1 MIEKN
6 MGREPDEL
14 YVPTPEELE
23 RGIEPGARER
33 KRTSL
38 EEAGKRG
45 RLSDLARRLFR
56 LRPSVGR
63 ERSEAPAPTPPP
75 TTPDPSPLPSATDPQ
90 PASGRKADTPPTP
103 LPSAATP
110 QRSQEPQPYDQRATL
125 RKPVEASE
133 TPPSSS
139 ATTSKQ
145 RLRRVV
151 IPGRPRQPVEQPAS
165 SPVPEWVLEK
175 ARQKGHRLG
184 LFREQRRALASEQ
197 DRRYVSQCDICK
209 GTAYATNAAPAGWTI
224 RDAGSWVPQGAA
236 FEKTCRGN
244 SAG

>member
-1 MIEKN
+1 VT
-6 MGREPDEL
+6 GRETGQEPDEF

-23 RGIEPGARER
+23 RGIGPAAR
-33 KRTSL
+33 KRRKSRP
-38 EEAGKRG
+38 EESSGRG
-45 RLSDLARRLFR
+45 RLTELARRLFR
-56 LRPSVGR
+56 VRPGVGR

-75 TTPDPSPLPSATDPQ
+75 TTLDPSPLPSRTDPQ
-90 PASGRKADTPPTP
+90 PASGRKADTPPTTI
-103 LPSAATP
+103 PSPATP
-110 QRSQEPQPYDQRATL
+110 QKSQEPQPYDHRATPPE
-125 RKPVEASE
+125 PVEPSE